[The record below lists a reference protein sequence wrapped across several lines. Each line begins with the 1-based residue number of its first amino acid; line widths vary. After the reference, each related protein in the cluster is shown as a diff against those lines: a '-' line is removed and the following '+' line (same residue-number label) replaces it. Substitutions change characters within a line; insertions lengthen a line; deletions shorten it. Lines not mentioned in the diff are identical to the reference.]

1 MNYDAAILYGEV
13 GIEAIVRDS
22 KGDVFLAVESHFP
35 LIGTIELAEAIT
47 MFEGLSRAIE
57 ASISLLWAKTDTYL
71 VEPLDWEISL
81 CK

>member
-1 MNYDAAILYGEV
+1 MNYDAAILNGEV
-13 GIEAIVRDS
+13 GIEVIVRDS

-35 LIGTIELAEAIT
+35 LTRTIELAKAIT
-47 MFEGLSRAIE
+47 MFKGLSRAIE
-57 ASISLLWAKTDTYL
+57 ASISLHLAETDTYL